1 MIKEFSIMNFKCFE
15 KLEAKPW
22 KRVNLIAGKNNI
34 GKTALLEAIWM
45 HEGIHNANL
54 AFNVE
59 SFRGMTNF
67 NNKDFLNDLFTKFKS
82 EKEILLKA
90 EYQDNKV
97 LTLKVRQE
105 ERGGA
110 EPISI
115 ESAEGEGPSSV
126 SPKII
131 FEGTDDGSEI
141 CKSEIF
147 LGVDPRDGRVRPFS
161 KGTGQSIRPSAIFVS
176 TGFSKEQ
183 KNKINADRF
192 SAQVEIKRKPKIVE
206 SLKIIDD
213 RLQDLELVKKGNQY
227 FIHGEVGYNRM
238 ISMSLMGE
246 GMERYLTF
254 VLAILSA
261 ENGTVLID
269 EIENGFHHAVHRKIW
284 SNLAKLAREYKVQ
297 IIATTHSHEC
307 IEAAHESFKQ
317 DKEYDFILH
326 RLDRVGERIEDVTYD
341 RDTLEASLKSDMEI
355 R

>member
-1 MIKEFSIMNFKCFE
+1 
-15 KLEAKPW
+15 
-22 KRVNLIAGKNNI
+22 
-34 GKTALLEAIWM
+34 M

-54 AFNVE
+54 AFSVE

-67 NNKDFLNDLFTKFKS
+67 NNKEFLSDLFTKFKS
-82 EKEILLKA
+82 EREILLKA
-90 EYQDNKV
+90 KYQDGKV
-97 LTLKVRQE
+97 LTLKIRQE
-105 ERGGA
+105 ERKGA

-115 ESAEGEGPSSV
+115 GSAEIEGPSSV

-131 FEGTDDGSEI
+131 FEGMDNGSEI

-147 LGVDPRDGRVRPFS
+147 LGVDPRDNRVRPFS
-161 KGTGQSIRPSAIFVS
+161 KGTGQSVRPSAIFVS

-183 KNKINADRF
+183 QNKTNADRF
-192 SAQVEIKRKPKIVE
+192 SAQVEIKRKSKIVE
-206 SLKIIDD
+206 SLKIIDN
-213 RLQDLELVKKGNQY
+213 RLQNLELVKKGDAY
-227 FIHGEVGYNRM
+227 FIHGEIGHDRM
-238 ISMSLMGE
+238 LSMSLMGE

-269 EIENGFHHAVHRKIW
+269 EIENGFHHSVHSKIW
-284 SNLAKLAREYKVQ
+284 NNLTKLAREYNVQ
-297 IIATTHSHEC
+297 IIASTHSHEC

-317 DKEYDFILH
+317 DEKYDFILH

-341 RDTLEASLKSDMEI
+341 KETLEASLKSNMEI